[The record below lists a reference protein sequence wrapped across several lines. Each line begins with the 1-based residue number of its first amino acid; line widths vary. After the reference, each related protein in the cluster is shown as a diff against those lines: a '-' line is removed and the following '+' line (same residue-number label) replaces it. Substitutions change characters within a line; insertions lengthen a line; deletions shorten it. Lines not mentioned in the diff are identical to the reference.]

1 MNTTRPR
8 RQFLATGT
16 ALTLGGL
23 GGVFA
28 QLGWAESALAGP
40 TQANP
45 PAGSNWHNWSGIQ
58 TARAQALPTPASEA
72 ELQTLLARS
81 TGEIRAVG
89 SGHPF
94 TALVPPSRT

>member
-1 MNTTRPR
+1 MNTTPPR

-40 TQANP
+40 NQADRK
-45 PAGSNWHNWSGIQ
+45 S
-58 TARAQALPTPASEA
+58 
-72 ELQTLLARS
+72 
-81 TGEIRAVG
+81 V
-89 SGHPF
+89 
-94 TALVPPSRT
+94 V